1 LPGYLGER
9 FGEEKLDHILDC
21 VGTQALYANS
31 PKYLKPEGRVVNVGG
46 FEGLVR
52 QLYNWI
58 MNTWWPRWLGGTPR
72 RYIMFSTPPLRE
84 PGLELIKLMDEGKI
98 RVPLES
104 EWKFDDLI
112 EAYDRI
118 ESKRTRGKIIIA
130 V

>member
-1 LPGYLGER
+1 LPGYLKER
-9 FGEEKLDHILDC
+9 FGEDNLDHILDC

-31 PKYLKPEGRVVNVGG
+31 PKYLKPEGWVVNVGG
-46 FEGLVR
+46 FEGMVT
-52 QLYNWI
+52 QLCNWT

-72 RYIMFSTPPLRE
+72 RYIMFSTPPLR
-84 PGLELIKLMDEGKI
+84 MDEGKI

-130 V
+130 VGESG